1 MFVALVAIHFYV
13 WVCLAFGE
21 RRVLKT
27 HSGPLMQSNSTLADS
42 LFVQAQIE
50 ITGEH
55 LPRSATL
62 QN

>member
-21 RRVLKT
+21 LRVLKT

-50 ITGEH
+50 ITG
-55 LPRSATL
+55 
-62 QN
+62 